1 MSLPFLLRVKATST
15 PSKAQSGA
23 DRGRRLFGHAMR
35 PTLHRMKIAVVGP
48 GGIGSTFAFQL
59 ARAGHEVTVVA
70 RGKRLEQL
78 QRDQAIVDRSGRRAA
93 VQVSTALPAT
103 IPWDLVLVTVLA
115 SQVDAVLPSLAAS
128 AARTVM
134 FMFNTFEPL
143 DRLRSAVRPERF
155 AFGFP
160 AILANVHNGLLTSKI
175 VGRGPLLTTVTDAG
189 WAQVFTDAGI
199 RSVVE
204 KDMESWLRTHAAFV
218 VPMMVLSVRSYSRGA
233 GIAWE
238 EARALAGAMDEG
250 FRLVRQL
257 GNTITPAAMAT
268 LSRMPTTVLAGIMW
282 AASRVP
288 ALRKTGA
295 AGPGEPRSL
304 IDEMTAAAP
313 GPMSALRDIRP
324 D

>member
-1 MSLPFLLRVKATST
+1 
-15 PSKAQSGA
+15 
-23 DRGRRLFGHAMR
+23 MR
-35 PTLHRMKIAVVGP
+35 PTLLQMKIAIIGP

-78 QRDQAIVDRSGRRAA
+78 ARDQAIVDRSGQRAA
-93 VQVSTALPAT
+93 VQVSAALDTAT
-103 IPWDLVLVTVLA
+103 PWDLVLVTVLA
-115 SQVDAVLPSLAAS
+115 SQVDAVLPALAAS

-143 DRLRSAVRPERF
+143 DRLRSAVGPQRF

-160 AILANVHNGLLTSKI
+160 AILANVKDGRLTTDI
-175 VGRGPLLTTVTDAG
+175 VGRGPLVTTVTDAE
-189 WAQVFTDAGI
+189 WAQLFTAAGI

-218 VPMMVLSVRSYSRGA
+218 VPMMVLSVRAYTRRA
-233 GIAWE
+233 GITWK
-238 EARALAGAMDEG
+238 EARSLAGALDEG
-250 FRLVRQL
+250 IRLVQKL
-257 GNTITPAAMAT
+257 GNTITPSAMAT
-268 LSRMPTTVLAGIMW
+268 LSCCPTSVLAGMMW

-288 ALRKTGA
+288 TLRETGA

-304 IDEMTAAAP
+304 IDQMLAAAP
-313 GPMSALRDIRP
+313 VPMPALRTIRP